1 MPLDLPR
8 IYAAAES
15 LNQAKRSS
23 RLDDLRAMGM
33 QQDIETQQQQR
44 SMQKQQFDLQ
54 TRVQNTEFLANG
66 WDQVLSQPAEQQP
79 AAYAALFNESKAR
92 GLVPADHA
100 MPPFDPEA
108 AKAQLAQAKVA
119 LGRARPAAQSKQGKV
134 AEDVRSGV
142 LTKDEGATALNGATG
157 NAPNSV
163 REFQFA
169 KQNGYGGTFQD
180 WVTAGGQS
188 SRPSSVQEWDFY
200 NSLPQSAKLQYLE
213 MKRNPNMQV
222 KEVNQVPTVV
232 APSVVG
238 GTTQTPLSTLPQ
250 VAASASA
257 VKQAEATGGA
267 IGKAQGEIAG
277 GIQTRG
283 ANAVG
288 TTGLLDIADPLID
301 VATGS
306 TAGAARDAVA
316 SFFGKATTG
325 AEATAQLKVL
335 QAGLMTSM
343 PRMEGPQSDADVKL
357 YREAAGQIGDPTVP
371 TAIKKAALGTVR
383 RLQNKYIERAAG
395 GEQAS
400 SAPPN
405 VLGVGQ
411 STTVG
416 GFTVTRKK

>member
-1 MPLDLPR
+1 MALDLPK
-8 IYAAAES
+8 IYAAAEAINS
-15 LNQAKRSS
+15 AKRST

-33 QQDIETQQQQR
+33 QQDIDIQR
-44 SMQKQQFDLQ
+44 KTNQRAEQKYTLDQRLA
-54 TRVQNTEFLANG
+54 NTEFLANG
-66 WDQVLSQPAEQQP
+66 WDQVLSQPPEQQQ
-79 AAYAALFNESKAR
+79 AAYAALYNESKSR
-92 GLVPADHA
+92 GLVPADHE
-100 MPPFDPEA
+100 MPPYDPEA
-108 AKAQLAQAKVA
+108 AKAQLAQAKVV

-142 LTKDEGATALNGATG
+142 LTKDEGATALGSAAGT
-157 NAPNSV
+157 APNSV

-169 KQNGYGGTFQD
+169 KENGYTGSFQS

-188 SRPSSVQEWDFY
+188 SRPSSVQEWEFY
-200 NSLPQSAKLQYLE
+200 NNLPQSQKLQYLE

-222 KEVNQVPTVV
+222 KDVNQVPTVV

-250 VAASASA
+250 VASSAST
-257 VKQAEATGGA
+257 VKQAEATGSA
-267 IGKAQGEIAG
+267 IGKAEGEIAG
-277 GIQTRG
+277 GIQTKG
-283 ANAVG
+283 ANAVA

-306 TAGAARDAVA
+306 NAGAARDAVA
-316 SFFGKATTG
+316 SFFGKATDG
-325 AEATAQLKVL
+325 AQANAQLKVL

-343 PRMEGPQSDADVKL
+343 PRMEGPQSDADVRL

-371 TAIKKAALGTVR
+371 AAIKKAALGTVR
-383 RLQNKYIERAAG
+383 RLQNKYIERAGGGQAPATAG
-395 GEQAS
+395 A
-400 SAPPN
+400 
-405 VLGVGQ
+405 LGVGQ